1 MSSPRSWAHSP
12 LADASRVLPEL
23 WCTCRVVPA
32 PAPVIAL
39 VLGCAGDRRCSGK
52 AGAGPEWK
60 RVVPQPRLPGQW
72 EEQDAKL
79 PLNPSPGR
87 CCGAPVLAVRATG
100 MQESGGRRRRLDPS
114 PCSWMRGPVMGL
126 RAQGQAMN
134 WWWHGGGRFVSALLP
149 LLGETLT
156 LKLCANGEVTKCFK
170 ARRQKGG
177 RGKLGW
183 GGKRVPQFSAQRSLF
198 QPPPWEQP
206 ASGLRLPAMCPF
218 LLWYWP
224 ALAGHLHRQK
234 SRGRRRRKDGGAR
247 PAAALP
253 AESDGKQR
261 QDTEGKDGDV
271 EERLSER
278 GGMGS
283 FSFSSV
289 CPGEGL

>member
-1 MSSPRSWAHSP
+1 MLPESSLSSDVPVGWSLLQPWPSPRCWAALGTDGAPGRLALARSGSALSPSLASPRDGKSRMQSSPSP
-12 LADASRVLPEL
+12 RVL
-23 WCTCRVVPA
+23 
-32 PAPVIAL
+32 
-39 VLGCAGDRRCSGK
+39 
-52 AGAGPEWK
+52 AGAVG
-60 RVVPQPRLPGQW
+60 L
-72 EEQDAKL
+72 L
-79 PLNPSPGR
+79 SSLS
-87 CCGAPVLAVRATG
+87 RATR

-114 PCSWMRGPVMGL
+114 PCSRMRGPVTGL
-126 RAQGQAMN
+126 RAQGQAMT
-134 WWWHGGGRFVSALLP
+134 WWWHGGGRFVPALLP

-170 ARRQKGG
+170 ARRQRGG
-177 RGKLGW
+177 RGKLGSG